1 MVVAFVGFVGGWTRE
16 IFGPMALLTSG
27 AAGALVAFFFTFLPS
42 FIFILAGAPLV
53 EASRNNVRLSAPL
66 TAITAAVVGV
76 IASLAVF
83 FAWHVFHLDE
93 PLARWDW
100 VAIAIATVAAIALLR
115 FKVGT
120 IRLILAC
127 AITGLVVYYLPLK

>member
-1 MVVAFVGFVGGWTRE
+1 MR
-16 IFGPMALLTSG
+16 LT
-27 AAGALVAFFFTFLPS
+27 
-42 FIFILAGAPLV
+42 
-53 EASRNNVRLSAPL
+53 APL

-76 IASLAVF
+76 IASLTVF
-83 FAWHVFHLDE
+83 FAWHVFHLGE

-100 VAIAIATVAAIALLR
+100 VAIGIAALAAIALLR

-127 AITGLVVYYLPLK
+127 AITGLVVSYLPLK